1 MIKLK
6 DGRDIEIISIRDGQV
21 DFRVLNADYRGA
33 YVAYA
38 AVSGPAAVKEDL
50 TDPDEIAQAMQTSL
64 EAAIAVA
71 EPIVKQVLDNPPA
84 NDARTPSARDKAII
98 DNFPSWTVVA
108 NAVDNIASLADAKAY
123 LKKLS
128 RVVYWLAKNSEG

>member
-6 DGRDIEIISIRDGQV
+6 DGREIEIISIRDGQA
-21 DFRVLNADYRGA
+21 DFRVINADYRGV

-38 AVSGPAAVKEDL
+38 AVSGPAPVKEDL
-50 TDPDEIAQAMQTSL
+50 VDPNEIAQAMQTSL

-84 NDARTPSARDKAII
+84 SDERTPSARDKAIV
-98 DNFPSWTVVA
+98 DNLPSWTAVA
-108 NAVDNIASLADAKAY
+108 NAVDNIGSLADAKAY

-128 RVVYWLAKNSEG
+128 RVVYWIAKNTEL